1 MIQFPT
7 RLLTPKQQAK
17 VDKNTELLR
26 ARKQRQSPEAKQ
38 AATDFIKFREYVC
51 GHKTYPHM
59 LEWIAVLNTGES
71 NKYLKGITGEDTCIL
86 APRNSAK
93 SSVLLQWVAWNIGVH
108 INLGLSLKILYI
120 SYTIEVAASKSR
132 QIKAI
137 LESKPYQEVFPK
149 IQPSKSKW
157 GEREWAI
164 DFNHAGVSVIEE
176 PYTLACSG
184 LKGSVNGKRA
194 HCIISDDVVK
204 SPSEGRNKLIQ
215 EKLEENWLQIVRF
228 VKFDGSR
235 TICLGTRMAKH
246 DVYTRIFIPPQ
257 WRVITQSAIVVENG
271 EEKSFWEPERPEA
284 PGLSLTTLQ
293 QEREEDLESFLL
305 QRQNQIPEESFQ
317 GIRPHLIKFGWL
329 PLEFERLVIG
339 VDLASSSRGD
349 YTAFTTI
356 GISQNKVYVCSS
368 YQERLLGNMKTI
380 DQLFDQWSTWADKC
394 LNPPIL
400 AVDANRYAMDFQGD
414 LLDYLQELEG
424 STESEEKFKHLQID
438 PIKSSG
444 RGEKI
449 DRLMGHSLLFEK
461 GRIYFNRVS
470 SDDGKSYMDKLIH
483 QITDFNVMDSND
495 LMDALEMALLI
506 GRNYINSEITV
517 AG

>member
-1 MIQFPT
+1 M
-7 RLLTPKQQAK
+7 TPKQQEK
-17 VDKNTELLR
+17 VAKNTELLR
-26 ARKQRQSPEAKQ
+26 AKGRTQSLEAKQ

-51 GHKTYPHM
+51 GHKTYSHM
-59 LEWIAVLNTGES
+59 LEWIDALNTGDS
-71 NKYLKGITGEDTCIL
+71 NKYLHGIAGEDTCIL

-93 SSVLLQWVAWNIGVH
+93 SSVLLQWVAYNIGFH

-149 IQPSKSKW
+149 IQPSKNKW

-164 DFNHAGVSVIEE
+164 DFTHAGVSVIEE

-194 HCIISDDVVK
+194 HLIIADDVVK
-204 SPSEGRNKLIQ
+204 SPSEGRNKGIQ
-215 EKLEENWLQIVRF
+215 EKLTENWNQIVRF

-235 TICLGTRMAKH
+235 TICLGTRMAKY

-257 WRVITQSAIVVENG
+257 WRVITQSAIIKDEFG
-271 EEKSFWEPERPEA
+271 QEKSFWEPETVEA
-284 PGLSLTTLQ
+284 PGLSLATLQ

-305 QRQNQIPEESFQ
+305 QRQNQIPEVSFQ
-317 GIRPHLIKFGWL
+317 GIRSHLIREAWL
-329 PLEFERLVIG
+329 PQKFERLIVG
-339 VDLASSSRGD
+339 LDLASSTTGD
-349 YTAFTTI
+349 YTAFVLI
-356 GISQNKVYVCSS
+356 GISQDKLYITDA
-368 YQERLLGNMKTI
+368 YQERLLGNMKKI
-380 DQLFDQWSTWADKC
+380 DLLYEMYSRRADMC
-394 LNPPIL
+394 TNAPIL
-400 AVDANRYAMDFQGD
+400 AVDDNRYAMDFQGD

-424 STESEEKFKHLQID
+424 TTESEEKFKHLQIE
-438 PIKSSG
+438 PIKSCG

-449 DRLMGHSLLFEK
+449 DRIMGHSLLFERGK
-461 GRIYFNRVS
+461 VYFNRVT
-470 SDDGKSYMDKLIH
+470 SDDGKSHTDKLIQ
-483 QITDFNVMDSND
+483 QITDYNVMDSND
-495 LMDALEMALLI
+495 LMDSLEMALLI